1 MKSNTQTVFFIFV
14 RPSDTEFISDK
25 QKERSEDRSLKKE
38 GVGIALFS
46 RAASSQVSSAPV
58 SLTTVFGMGT
68 GGSSPSLTPTLPFI
82 QDAYTP
88 YIPPVKAYLQNRITH
103 PIQVTRKNSSSFSI
117 LHSRYALNLL
127 LWSSPRP
134 ISISQLNT
142 SRHLHL

>member
-1 MKSNTQTVFFIFV
+1 MVTRTRIELVFSAWEADVLAAWLTGHKMKVLYTQPLFFN
-14 RPSDTEFISDK
+14 K
-25 QKERSEDRSLKKE
+25 KKE

-82 QDAYTP
+82 QDAYTS

-103 PIQVTRKNSSSFSI
+103 LYSSDSKKLFKFLYPSFS
-117 LHSRYALNLL
+117 LCFEPCFGQALDLL
-127 LWSSPRP
+127 VSV
-134 ISISQLNT
+134 N
-142 SRHLHL
+142 

>member
-1 MKSNTQTVFFIFV
+1 MRI
-14 RPSDTEFISDK
+14 
-25 QKERSEDRSLKKE
+25 KE

-142 SRHLHL
+142 SRHLHLWPINHIVFVGSYQLALWDILSHGGLHA

>member
-14 RPSDTEFISDK
+14 RPSDTEFFPISKKSDPK
-25 QKERSEDRSLKKE
+25 IALYKKE

-103 PIQVTRKNSSSFSI
+103 LYSSDSKKLFKFLYPSFS
-117 LHSRYALNLL
+117 LCFEPCFGQALDLL
-127 LWSSPRP
+127 VSV
-134 ISISQLNT
+134 N
-142 SRHLHL
+142 